1 MSVGTVFISAW
12 LIYIYIISD
21 AAFAI
26 VSILLAFEN
35 KLLNWAICKMKH

>member
-35 KLLNWAICKMKH
+35 KLNWAICKMKH